1 MAGKTN
7 SKKTDSKLKSKTQ
20 KSDAEANQ
28 EHMHQTST
36 TNADNTR
43 NPDAAYERDRETSR
57 QLESNPIERDRLTEE
72 GKHGA
77 AKS

>member
-1 MAGKTN
+1 MAGKTTN
-7 SKKTDSKLKSKTQ
+7 KKTDDKSKNKTQ
-20 KSDAEANQ
+20 KSDADANQ

-57 QLESNPIERDRLTEE
+57 QLESNPAERDRLVEE